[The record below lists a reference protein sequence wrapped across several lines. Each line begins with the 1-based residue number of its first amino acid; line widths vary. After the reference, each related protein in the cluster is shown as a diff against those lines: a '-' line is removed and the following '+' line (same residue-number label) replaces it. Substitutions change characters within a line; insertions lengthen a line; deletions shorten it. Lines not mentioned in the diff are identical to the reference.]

1 MDDSSATWRQYYE
14 KSLLRPHNSR
24 TEIAI
29 ELNQSGLKP
38 LSIAV
43 VEREVR

>member
-24 TEIAI
+24 TE
-29 ELNQSGLKP
+29 
-38 LSIAV
+38 
-43 VEREVR
+43 

>member
-29 ELNQSGLKP
+29 ELN
-38 LSIAV
+38 
-43 VEREVR
+43 